1 MDATPPGDDSDF
13 GGTASEG
20 DQSDREAAP
29 LLPRQGRRDVSDG
42 DVEAHA
48 AGADMTIRVRC
59 SDGVT
64 HEITLPPSS
73 SVKVLKQKL
82 LAGPMKKSAGKQ
94 LRFIHAGRILKN
106 DAVSVRDAGIGD
118 GHCIHV
124 LVSDPPAQS
133 RLVPV
138 AAAAPGGEGEGDE
151 DATGRG
157 EALAGFDRLRAAGL
171 SAEDVSAVRA
181 MFANEVAQLLA
192 TVPERGD
199 EDPVHHFRRVE
210 DIWMTQQGPDSEF
223 ALNLRERLE
232 QAGMAVS
239 IPIQD
244 PDGARGMNALALRM
258 QRREGFEEEDEMYTV
273 RRGNAND
280 FVWGFVLGFFFGFFM
295 LFCAAQRFV
304 PRMQKLGIVAGV
316 LCNVAFTIMRQQQAQ
331 SA

>member
-1 MDATPPGDDSDF
+1 
-13 GGTASEG
+13 
-20 DQSDREAAP
+20 
-29 LLPRQGRRDVSDG
+29 
-42 DVEAHA
+42 
-48 AGADMTIRVRC
+48 
-59 SDGVT
+59 
-64 HEITLPPSS
+64 
-73 SVKVLKQKL
+73 
-82 LAGPMKKSAGKQ
+82 MKKSAGKQ

-138 AAAAPGGEGEGDE
+138 AVRGLCARCSLPPSDGVLWLWLWCNLWTHHQAAAPGGEGEGDE
-151 DATGRG
+151 DGTGRG

-223 ALNLRERLE
+223 GTDTRAWTLQPRTCVHPPPPMCSLE
-232 QAGMAVS
+232 PPRTAGTS
-239 IPIQD
+239 RHGCFD
-244 PDGARGMNALALRM
+244 PNSRS
-258 QRREGFEEEDEMYTV
+258 RRRTRHECVGFTH
-273 RRGNAND
+273 AK
-280 FVWGFVLGFFFGFFM
+280 
-295 LFCAAQRFV
+295 A
-304 PRMQKLGIVAGV
+304 
-316 LCNVAFTIMRQQQAQ
+316 
-331 SA
+331 